1 MASGKSDYLEAK
13 LLNLLFGSVAYS
25 IPGTYYFSLFTSA
38 PNDTGG
44 GTEVNTSGTGYAR
57 VSVTNNVTNF
67 PTITAPASMTNG
79 TAVNFPISTA
89 AWGSV
94 VAFGIHDAATA
105 GNLLFWGDLTTA
117 RSVLTGDTP
126 RFAAGALV
134 ITED

>member
-1 MASGKSDYLEAK
+1 MASGKSDYLEAA
-13 LLNLLFGSVAYS
+13 LLNHLFGSVAYTV
-25 IPGTYYFSLFTSA
+25 PGTYHFALFTSA

-44 GTEVNTSGTGYAR
+44 GTEVNPSASGYAR
-57 VSVTNNVTNF
+57 VSVANNTTNF
-67 PTITAPASMTNG
+67 PTITAPASKSNG
-79 TAVNFPISTA
+79 TAVNFPIATA

-94 VAFGIHDAATA
+94 VAFGIYDASTG